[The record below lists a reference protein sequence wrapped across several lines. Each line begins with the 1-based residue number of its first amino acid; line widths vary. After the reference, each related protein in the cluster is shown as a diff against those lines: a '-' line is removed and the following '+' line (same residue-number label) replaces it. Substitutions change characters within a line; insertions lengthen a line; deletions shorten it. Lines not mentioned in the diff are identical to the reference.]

1 MAPPIEVTATW
12 GTSVP
17 AAWSILVHGG
27 AGDLQDSD
35 CEAHAKGCEEAAR
48 AGAEILNRGGS
59 ALDAVERAVQK
70 LEKNPIFNAGKG
82 ASLTDAGT
90 IELDASIMSGAD
102 LRAGA
107 VCSLPPFYNPIS
119 IARQVLEA
127 GGPVL
132 LSANGAE
139 RFAIARG
146 FSPCADA
153 DLITPKAK
161 KRWETLRSKGE
172 SAGYAGGTVGAV
184 AFDVQGHVA
193 AATST
198 GGMMNKPRGRVG
210 DSPLIGAG
218 TYADDRSGACSN
230 TGDGEAVIR
239 LVLAREACFYVQDT
253 NKDARQVGTHL
264 PEVAARKAIALLGE
278 RTQATGGMIFVD
290 AKGRMG
296 LARSTKT
303 MSWAAHSAGWPDAR
317 SGT

>member
-1 MAPPIEVTATW
+1 MVRPIEVTATW
-12 GTSVP
+12 GTSAP

-27 AGDLQDSD
+27 AGEVPDDARD
-35 CEAHAKGCEEAAR
+35 AHAKGCEEAAR
-48 AGAEILNRGGS
+48 AGAEILKAGGT

-107 VCSLPPFYNPIS
+107 VCTLPPFYNPIS
-119 IARQVLEA
+119 IARHVLEA

-132 LSANGAE
+132 LSASGAE

-153 DLITPKAK
+153 DLITPNAK
-161 KRWETLRSKGE
+161 KRWEALRSKGE

-184 AFDVQGHVA
+184 AFDTQGHVA

-198 GGMMNKPRGRVG
+198 GGKMNKPRGRVG
-210 DSPLIGAG
+210 DSPILGAG

-230 TGDGEAVIR
+230 TGDGEAVMR
-239 LVLAREACFYVQDT
+239 VVLAKEACSYMQNAT
-253 NKDARQVGTHL
+253 
-264 PEVAARKAIALLGE
+264 PEVAARRAIALLGD
-278 RTQATGGMIFVD
+278 RAQGTGGIILVD
-290 AKGRMG
+290 AQGRLG

-303 MSWAAHSAGWPDAR
+303 MSWGALGADRSDAR
-317 SGT
+317 FGT